1 MLTRLVRIQL
11 VVFTIASIVAV
22 TVMVFGYLQ
31 APTLLGIGRI
41 MITVELPD
49 TGGLYRFSNVTYRG
63 VQVGKVTAVSLTHT
77 GAKATL
83 SLGTSPKIPADLHAD
98 VHSISAIGEQ
108 YIDLMPRKDAPPY
121 LHNGSVI
128 AAADTTIPQE
138 VGPLLN
144 QASALIDSIPKE
156 KLGQLLDESFRALNG
171 AGYDLSS
178 LADSS
183 AKLSADLGGVADH
196 SRDLVHDSAPML
208 DALADSTNAL
218 RTWAHSLAGITGQLV
233 TDDPALRTVLRT
245 GPGATEEASRL
256 LEQLKPTLPVLLAN
270 LTSLGQV
277 LVTYR
282 PSVEQVLVLFPPFL
296 ANLLSEAGD
305 HNPTGVGQGD
315 FSLNISDPP
324 ACTVG
329 YLPPNQWRSPA
340 DTSIVDT
347 PTNLYCKLPQD
358 SPLAVR
364 GARNYPCMGKPGKR
378 APTVEICD
386 GDKPYEPL
394 AMREHVYGPYPLD
407 PSLLAQGVPPDD
419 RVTSDGHIFGP
430 VDGTPPAP
438 AGPAAP
444 QPPAPRSPAPAETP
458 EGATTPAPPMSSPS
472 PAPVPSSDTGGAT
485 PAAPSALHSG
495 DSGHRP
501 SLAFAQYDPASGSY
515 VTPDGQSYR
524 RSDLAPG
531 EAAKSW
537 QDLMLRQHP

>member
-11 VVFTIASIVAV
+11 VVFTIASIVGV
-22 TVMVFGYLQ
+22 TVMVFGYIQ

-63 VQVGKVTAVSLTHT
+63 VQVGKVTAVTLTHT

-83 SLGTSPKIPADLHAD
+83 SLDTSPKIPADLHAD
-98 VHSISAIGEQ
+98 VRSISAIGEQ

-138 VGPLLN
+138 VGPMLN

-156 KLGQLLDESFRALNG
+156 KLGQLLDESFRAFNG

-208 DALADSTNAL
+208 DALADSTDAL

-233 TDDPALRTVLRT
+233 TDDPALRTVLRA

-256 LEQLKPTLPVLLAN
+256 LQQLKPTLPVLLAN

-315 FSLNISDPP
+315 FSLNVSDPP
-324 ACTVG
+324 GVHRRIPSTQPVA
-329 YLPPNQWRSPA
+329 
-340 DTSIVDT
+340 I
-347 PTNLYCKLPQD
+347 
-358 SPLAVR
+358 
-364 GARNYPCMGKPGKR
+364 PCGHQHR
-378 APTVEICD
+378 RHT
-386 GDKPYEPL
+386 DKP
-394 AMREHVYGPYPLD
+394 
-407 PSLLAQGVPPDD
+407 LLQ
-419 RVTSDGHIFGP
+419 
-430 VDGTPPAP
+430 
-438 AGPAAP
+438 AAP
-444 QPPAPRSPAPAETP
+444 RLTVSRPRSPQL
-458 EGATTPAPPMSSPS
+458 S
-472 PAPVPSSDTGGAT
+472 V
-485 PAAPSALHSG
+485 H
-495 DSGHRP
+495 
-501 SLAFAQYDPASGSY
+501 
-515 VTPDGQSYR
+515 GQTWQTSTDR
-524 RSDLAPG
+524 RN
-531 EAAKSW
+531 
-537 QDLMLRQHP
+537 LRQRQTLRTTCHAGTRLRALSARPQSARARGPAR